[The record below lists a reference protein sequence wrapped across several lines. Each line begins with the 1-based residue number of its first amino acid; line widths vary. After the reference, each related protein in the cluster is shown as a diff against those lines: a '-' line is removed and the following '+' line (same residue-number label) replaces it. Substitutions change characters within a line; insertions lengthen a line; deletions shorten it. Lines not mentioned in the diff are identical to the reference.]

1 MLFMDK
7 HAYWA
12 YFFEVIG
19 DEREELIEQLNTLP
33 VLGFEEKT
41 KEVLAYIDVEELT
54 EEVVA
59 RIAILADLHHCGYH
73 REFIAGQNWN
83 EQWEASF
90 KPVQVGTFVG
100 IRAEFHPPFDDVEH
114 ELTIH
119 PRMAFGTGHHATT
132 YLVMERMQELD
143 FTHKSV
149 FDYGCGTGILAIL
162 ASKLG
167 AQPITAVDIEEAAT
181 ENTLVNMAANHVVGI
196 EVFTGDIN
204 AVPPTKNEVILA
216 NINRNVILSSLDA
229 LYARTVA
236 GGDLLVSGIL
246 QQDQA
251 LVDQKAVEEGWQK
264 VLTRERDGWLLLHY
278 RRD

>member
-1 MLFMDK
+1 MDK
-7 HAYWA
+7 HSYWA
-12 YFFEVIG
+12 YSFAVVG
-19 DEREELIEQLNTLP
+19 DEREEFIGLLGDLP
-33 VLGFEEKT
+33 MLGFEEKT
-41 KEVLAYIDVEELT
+41 KELIAYIDVEDLT
-54 EEVVA
+54 EEVVSG
-59 RIAILADLHHCGYH
+59 IAILADIHNCTYQ
-73 REFIAGQNWN
+73 REFVPGQNWN

-90 KPVQVGTFVG
+90 KPVQVGGFVG
-100 IRAEFHPPFDDVEH
+100 IRAEFHPPFPDVEH
-114 ELTIH
+114 DLIIH

-143 FTHKSV
+143 FANKSV

-162 ASKLG
+162 ARKLG

-181 ENTLVNMAANHVVGI
+181 ENTFVNMAANHVDGI
-196 EVFTGDIN
+196 EVFTGDIS
-204 AVPPTKNEVILA
+204 AVPATKNNVILA

-229 LYARTVA
+229 LYARTVD

-251 LVDQKAVEEGWQK
+251 LVDQKAAEEGWQK